1 MKNQHMAK
9 SCALNPTLIGVG
21 RLVSRLL
28 ILLAVL
34 FLELPG
40 SLLAQEEAKGEE
52 HVGLPTDWSH
62 RHMVFSAP
70 GSETEAL
77 NLSRNPRYVQQW
89 LRRNI
94 EWRRRRR
101 RLHRGIHADWSQNMG
116 TGATVGAGQYPAKY
130 SYDATTDSCTNDF
143 VVFNTS
149 VAGASGQASIIA
161 YNNLYVGCTGTVP
174 SVYWAYD
181 TGGTIS
187 TSVTL
192 SLDGT
197 QLAFVQ
203 AQGGVATLVLLKWVA
218 STTESVTAPMVL
230 TGVANSSYR
239 GCTAPC
245 MTTIAFHAT
254 AGLDPTP
261 TDTDSSPYYDFT
273 PGSDTLYAGDDAGY
287 LHQFTGVFK
296 GATPAE
302 TVVTT
307 PAPWPVEAATAILSS
322 PVFDSASGNVFVTTS
337 YRTTPTVSG
346 GRLSAVCATSKCVG
360 VLNGNPGVT
369 TVIGTPTPSLVLGPT
384 TTPGVACHPTGASG
398 DGQALRLDAPIV
410 DSSAGKVYVFL
421 GNDGNGNSAVIQ
433 FSTTVGEGT
442 GDFEYHTCGTEST
455 IGTASTTAGIP
466 VFAGTF
472 DNLYFT
478 SDGGSSP
485 SGNLYVCGNTSGDA
499 TLYQVQITSNAM
511 AASGTSVLAVST
523 GNTTCSPLTEVFS
536 SSTDLIFLSVESLGS
551 TSSAVNCPSNAGC
564 LMSFSVPTT
573 LGGALP
579 AGTSATLAA
588 SGGTSGVVIDNTV
601 APGTL
606 HTSQVYFSTLT
617 GGTAVQ
623 ASQAKLQ

>member
-1 MKNQHMAK
+1 MKESDSRATKPNV
-9 SCALNPTLIGVG
+9 IGGGPVH
-21 RLVSRLL
+21 SRLL
-28 ILLAVL
+28 ILLTIL
-34 FLELPG
+34 IGLLP
-40 SLLAQEEAKGEE
+40 SCLLAQEESEE
-52 HVGLPTDWSH
+52 HLGVSTDWSQ

-70 GSETEAL
+70 GSQMEAF
-77 NLSRNPRYVQQW
+77 NLSQNPRYVQQW
-89 LRRNI
+89 LRRNVGKG
-94 EWRRRRR
+94 RRRRGDI
-101 RLHRGIHADWSQNMG
+101 HRDWNQSMG

-130 SYDATTDSCTNDF
+130 SYNASIDGCTNDF
-143 VVFNTS
+143 VVFNTGL
-149 VAGASGQASIIA
+149 AGATGQASIIA
-161 YNNLYVGCTGTVP
+161 YNNLYGGCAGTVP

-203 AQGGVATLVLLKWVA
+203 TQGGVATLVLLKWSA
-218 STTESVTAPMVL
+218 STTESATAPMVL
-230 TGVANSSYR
+230 SSTAAGSYR

-254 AGLDPTP
+254 AGLDPAP
-261 TDTDSSPYYDFT
+261 TDTYSSPYYDFT
-273 PGSDTLYAGDDAGY
+273 PGSDTLYVGDDAGY

-307 PAPWPVEAATAILSS
+307 PAPWPVEVATAILSS
-322 PVFDSASGNVFVTTS
+322 PVFDGASGNVFVTTS

-346 GRLSAVCATSKCVG
+346 GRLAAVCATSKCAG

-384 TTPGVACHPTGASG
+384 TTAGVACHGTGASG
-398 DGQALRLDAPIV
+398 NGQAMRLDAPIV
-410 DSSAGKVYVFL
+410 DSSAGKVYAFL

-433 FSTTVGEGT
+433 FSTTVGEAT
-442 GDFEYHTCGTEST
+442 GNFEWHTCGTEST
-455 IGTASTTAGIP
+455 VGTASTTAGIP
-466 VFAGTF
+466 VFAGNF

-478 SDGGSSP
+478 SDGGGSP
-485 SGNLYVCGNTSGDA
+485 SGNLYVCGNTSGNA
-499 TLYQVQITSNAM
+499 TLYQVRITSNAI
-511 AASGTSVLAVST
+511 AASGTSVLALST
-523 GNTTCSPLTEVFS
+523 GNTTCSPVTEVFS
-536 SSTDLIFLSVESLGS
+536 SGTDLIFLSVESLGS

-579 AGTSATLAA
+579 AGTQATLAA

-601 APGTL
+601 APGAL
-606 HTSQVYFSTLT
+606 KTSQIYFSTLT

-623 ASQAKLQ
+623 ASQAALK